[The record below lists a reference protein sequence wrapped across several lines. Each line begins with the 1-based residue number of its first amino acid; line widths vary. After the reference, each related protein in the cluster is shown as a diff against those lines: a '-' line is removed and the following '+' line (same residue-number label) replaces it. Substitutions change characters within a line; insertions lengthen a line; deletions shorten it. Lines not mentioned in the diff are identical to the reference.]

1 MVAAVDLLTRLAH
14 NARGG
19 DSRALEVFVENSY
32 DQVWRLCASL
42 VGDEN
47 ADDLSQET
55 FAQAVRALP
64 RFRGE
69 SSARTW
75 LFAIARH
82 ICLDELRARSRR
94 RCREGPMSS
103 DQGATATDPSGALPL
118 AELIGALDLD
128 RRTAFVLTQVLGLSY
143 AEAAR
148 VCACPLGTIRSRVA
162 RARAELV
169 ALLKR
174 SDQDGGH
181 RRSSLG

>member
-1 MVAAVDLLTRLAH
+1 
-14 NARGG
+14 
-19 DSRALEVFVENSY
+19 
-32 DQVWRLCASL
+32 
-42 VGDEN
+42 
-47 ADDLSQET
+47 
-55 FAQAVRALP
+55 
-64 RFRGE
+64 
-69 SSARTW
+69 
-75 LFAIARH
+75 
-82 ICLDELRARSRR
+82 
-94 RCREGPMSS
+94 MSS